1 MASSSSAPS
10 SGEAPKKAHGA
21 AEPSDDTPLEELV
34 VDRLLSMIDEPGDQ
48 TDQAGKEEKKQ
59 AEKSAKKEAKEAA
72 KQEKKAAKDAKKK
85 KKKKDD
91 EKKPKR
97 PDKGAAVSP
106 AKVAKGSQPEDAE
119 KAPAKAAKGRYEWP
133 PDPQEERMTVA
144 GAICDAQSRLQLSAY
159 TDLRKW
165 FQGEPSEMRHP
176 DSSKPGLRQEE
187 LAGGTAVVSLE
198 GLQNWSD
205 DKGAGWRTM
214 RKAVAGKNKS
224 ESRWFGANS
233 WGSWRMA
240 FLLARLQHQVWQRA
254 AQAPAPAAVPVAP
267 EAAEAVCQAA
277 EAKPPEAEQALNGA
291 EEWHNFS
298 PKTIDSK
305 LCLARTWNA
314 SAGGQCQESRPSDSV
329 LCYKHQR
336 MAVSKQG
343 LLNGLADGPIP
354 EKRLKEFQEAVVRG
368 LLGSGRKRAPAP
380 EEKEKPE
387 RPERKRQK
395 TSRKRP
401 KSKGSKAEQKETPK
415 ETRKKTPDP
424 ADKAAPGKSTTP
436 TPKRV
441 RRSNRNRTS
450 KPKEAAKEAT
460 LPPQRPVKEAEM
472 FGRKPKEGKP
482 KQGLGR
488 GRPKKSESQK
498 SAPEVREP
506 DPKQTQGEVRSRRF
520 WAKMSNL
527 EQQRR
532 NQNKWTSVDDAM
544 DHAMDQALNQIDVET
559 QKGPLKSLVNAQGC
573 IPLSGMGKAVD
584 AMKSTPLEHRL
595 QFTMV
600 LRKTMLHLPSSTTQ
614 FMMQGGVAALRQWL
628 KDALP
633 APGQSTNRQQE
644 EVVLECLGLLHEVPV
659 TLSVLQST
667 GIGSTL
673 MAIRNYV
680 APVMADAGELVNK
693 WKTQFAKELKRSKS
707 SDSKDSK
714 VVPPAAQAAQAAS
727 SAGPAPSTPP
737 MPPPQLGPPVGP
749 PAQTSTPPKRV
760 NFATRM
766 LWRKRER
773 QRNAQNEMEATLR
786 ELFRLHQV
794 LEEDPP
800 DAKNIDLRHLD
811 ID

>member
-1 MASSSSAPS
+1 MASSSSTPS
-10 SGEAPKKAHGA
+10 SSEAPKKADAA
-21 AEPSDDTPLEELV
+21 AEPSDDTTLEELV
-34 VDRLLSMIDEPGDQ
+34 VDRLMSMMDEPGDQ
-48 TDQAGKEEKKQ
+48 ADQARKEEKKQ

-72 KQEKKAAKDAKKK
+72 KQEKKAAKDAKKE

-91 EKKPKR
+91 EKKTKR

-106 AKVAKGSQPEDAE
+106 AKVAKGSQPEKDAE

-187 LAGGTAVVSLE
+187 LAGGTAAVSLD

-214 RKAVAGKNKS
+214 RKAVAGKNKT

-254 AQAPAPAAVPVAP
+254 AQAPEAPVA
-267 EAAEAVCQAA
+267 AQ
-277 EAKPPEAEQALNGA
+277 AKPLEAEQAPDGA
-291 EEWHNFS
+291 GAGAGGEEWRNFS

-314 SAGGQCQESRPSDSV
+314 GAGGQCQELRPSDSV

-380 EEKEKPE
+380 PGKDE
-387 RPERKRQK
+387 RPARKRRK
-395 TSRKRP
+395 TSRKRT
-401 KSKGSKAEQKETPK
+401 KSKSSKAAEQKETPK

-424 ADKAAPGKSTTP
+424 ADKAAAANSTTP

-441 RRSNRNRTS
+441 RRSHRNRSS

-472 FGRKPKEGKP
+472 FGRKPK
-482 KQGLGR
+482 QGLGR
-488 GRPKKSESQK
+488 GRPKKTSESQK
-498 SAPEVREP
+498 SAPESEP

-520 WAKMSNL
+520 WAKMSDL

-573 IPLSGMGKAVD
+573 IPMSGMAKAVD

-600 LRKTMLHLPSSTTQ
+600 LRKTMLHMPSSTTQ

-628 KDALP
+628 KDGLP

-659 TLSVLQST
+659 TLSVLQSS

-680 APVMADAGELVNK
+680 APAMADAGELVNK

-707 SDSKDSK
+707 DSGDSKDPPRNPQGK
-714 VVPPAAQAAQAAS
+714 VVPPAAQAAS
-727 SAGPAPSTPP
+727 SGGPAPSTPP
-737 MPPPQLGPPVGP
+737 ISRMSAPQLGPPVGP

-800 DAKNIDLRHLD
+800 DAKNLDLRHLD